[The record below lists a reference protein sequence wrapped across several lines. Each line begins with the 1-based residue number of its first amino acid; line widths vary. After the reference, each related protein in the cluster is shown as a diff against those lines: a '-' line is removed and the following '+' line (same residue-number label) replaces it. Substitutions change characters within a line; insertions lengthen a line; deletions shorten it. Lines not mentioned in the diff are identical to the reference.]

1 MFPFKVNMISILLK
15 LSELSHEWLLKNFKY
30 QEPVFYSRLFEND
43 EEGPFEVPLGITNVG
58 VTRKPVPDDPKLYV

>member
-43 EEGPFEVPLGITNVG
+43 EEGPFEVLLGITNVG
-58 VTRKPVPDDPKLYV
+58 VTQKPVPDDPKLYV